1 MQGYLSTLK
10 AKNDMISKLLEEVGK
25 GRTHNPTTVCTNCL
39 PWSKNYHNLC
49 AKYENSQS
57 KIAMLEIK
65 AKSVS
70 TNKVDKET
78 NTVETGSTAQI
89 GSKYDHKQRIASHEK
104 KFMIIFPE
112 KSQTRTIFPH
122 ISTKNGISQKSQK
135 NE

>member
-25 GRTHNPTTVCTNCL
+25 GRPHNPTTVCTNCL

-89 GSKYDHKQRIASHEK
+89 GSKYDHKQRVASHEK
-104 KFMIIFPE
+104 KNHDHF
-112 KSQTRTIFPH
+112 S
-122 ISTKNGISQKSQK
+122 
-135 NE
+135 

>member
-25 GRTHNPTTVCTNCL
+25 GRPHNPTTVCTNCL

-89 GSKYDHKQRIASHEK
+89 GSKYDHKQGVASHEK
-104 KFMIIFPE
+104 KIHDHFSWK
-112 KSQTRTIFPH
+112 KS
-122 ISTKNGISQKSQK
+122 N
-135 NE
+135 